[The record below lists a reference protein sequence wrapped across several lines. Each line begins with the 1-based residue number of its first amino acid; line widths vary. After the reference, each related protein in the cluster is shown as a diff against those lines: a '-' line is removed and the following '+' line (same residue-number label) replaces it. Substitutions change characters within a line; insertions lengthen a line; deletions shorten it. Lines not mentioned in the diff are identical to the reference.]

1 MFNTIRLFCVGVLL
15 LACARASSGQTIYCP
30 SDDGNRH
37 RCDADTRGGV
47 QLTNQHSGSPCTQG
61 YSWGYDARGI
71 WVDHGCRADFALG
84 AVPPPDEYDRV
95 ITCSSDDGGRNFCP
109 FNTRRG
115 VRLVNQRSGSPCKQ
129 GYSWDFDERGV
140 WVDHGCR
147 ADFAAEGRERRER
160 DEGGISGQTV
170 TCSSDD
176 GRQRYCEM
184 DLRGA
189 RVQLVKQRSE
199 ARCEQGV
206 TWGYD
211 GRGIWVDRG
220 CRADFLVETRGDAEG
235 PGSRRRSCER
245 SVGEARANELANQ
258 CQKVTPGERAAC
270 DPHNTCKAI
279 TDQIRRGCE
288 LLGWDAPG
296 FCDEYR

>member
-1 MFNTIRLFCVGVLL
+1 MLNSIRLFCVVVLL
-15 LACARASSGQTIYCP
+15 LVCARASCGQTIYCS
-30 SDDGNRH
+30 SDDGKLH
-37 RCDADTRGGV
+37 HCDADTRGGV

-71 WVDHGCRADFALG
+71 WVDHGCRADFSIG
-84 AVPPPDEYDRV
+84 AVPPPDEDDRV

-147 ADFAAEGRERRER
+147 ADFASEGRDHER
-160 DEGGISGQTV
+160 GAVSSQTI

-176 GRQRYCEM
+176 GKQRYCEM
-184 DLRGA
+184 DLRDA
-189 RVQLVKQRSE
+189 RVQLVRQRSE
-199 ARCEQGV
+199 AACEQGV
-206 TWGYD
+206 TWGFD

-220 CRADFLVETRGDAEG
+220 CRADFLVETEG

-245 SVGEARANELANQ
+245 AVGEERAEELANR
-258 CQKVTPGERAAC
+258 CRKVAPGDRQPCEAHNAC
-270 DPHNTCKAI
+270 KII
-279 TDQIRRGCE
+279 TDEIRRGCA
-288 LLGWDAPG
+288 LLGVDAPG